1 MNRRLFINQASAGC
15 VLPFLPFSAFGQ
27 DNTDNTK
34 DKAVLDTHA
43 FAQLATEIRQGVIGS
58 VQQIAISHNYSPEVL
73 TLEALART
81 AQQDVNACLAIA
93 GLPLL
98 TETQL
103 LQGVAPAPLYGS
115 CAAEVGTDAIKIV
128 WLALAR
134 YGMKTQPIACQ
145 LRVLG
150 SEGVLQTTTAGYQIL
165 DLTGRVRQPIFGA
178 TRSAV

>member
-15 VLPFLPFSAFGQ
+15 LLPFLPFSAFGQ
-27 DNTDNTK
+27 DNTQ
-34 DKAVLDTHA
+34 DKAVLDAHA

-58 VQQIAISHNYSPEVL
+58 VQQIAISHSYSPEVL

-81 AQQDVNACLAIA
+81 AQHDVDACLAIA
-93 GLPLL
+93 GLPSL

-103 LQGVAPAPLYGS
+103 LQWVSPAPLYGS

-128 WLALAR
+128 WQALAR
-134 YGMKTQPIACQ
+134 YGIQVQPIACQ

-150 SEGVLQTTTAGYQIL
+150 SKGVLQSTTAGYQIL
-165 DLTGRVRQPIFGA
+165 DLTGRGRQPIFGA
-178 TRSAV
+178 IRSAV